1 LELLDSAPV
10 RHRSLEPEKWKVTL
24 ASDQNLDPSGLSARS
39 RRMLALRE
47 RVFEEWERRVRKSVV
62 HAAPL
67 THPIL
72 IDTLPALYDNI
83 AEALSPDYPRT
94 SAAVTVPTVAS
105 EHGGERARLTNYNI
119 DAIISEYQ
127 ILRATIVDVL
137 ATDGLHLSRD
147 DLLVISAAIDTTVR
161 EAATSFALAQAAF
174 REQFVSALAHDLR
187 TPLATASMA
196 ADLLAH
202 TQDLAHIR
210 QLAERIGTSLRRID
224 RMLQELLDTVVF
236 RAGGRLHL
244 DLSRFDMLELVRE
257 VTEQSAA
264 VHGQRFEV
272 IGRNVVGWWGR
283 DTIKRA
289 LENLIGNAVKYG
301 RPGTPIRVSVSSAH
315 GRVLL
320 AVHNEGTPI
329 PADQLESIFQ
339 VFRRAG
345 AAKGGKEPGWGIGLP
360 YVRSVAESHGGNISV
375 DSSAERGTVFTISMP
390 QDARPFQNAPT
401 LEKAR

>member
-1 LELLDSAPV
+1 M
-10 RHRSLEPEKWKVTL
+10 TL